1 MQSPSLFHIYIY
13 IVFPSTIKKDR
24 YPNVFRSM
32 AAAEPRRHDSF
43 IRHLCQG
50 EIPTIA
56 SLALIPSFPAS
67 FVIFHPYP
75 ATFSLPFPLRFEGL
89 RVAVKKEKGKR
100 KERHGKIKWP
110 SLPSSWRPIR
120 RSTVGGF
127 LLLPFHRRFG
137 RQEID
142 RD

>member
-1 MQSPSLFHIYIY
+1 
-13 IVFPSTIKKDR
+13 
-24 YPNVFRSM
+24 M
-32 AAAEPRRHDSF
+32 AAAAPRRHDSF

-75 ATFSLPFPLRFEGL
+75 YPTTFPLRFEGL

-100 KERHGKIKWP
+100 EMEEGGREKSATGK
-110 SLPSSWRPIR
+110 
-120 RSTVGGF
+120 
-127 LLLPFHRRFG
+127 
-137 RQEID
+137 
-142 RD
+142 